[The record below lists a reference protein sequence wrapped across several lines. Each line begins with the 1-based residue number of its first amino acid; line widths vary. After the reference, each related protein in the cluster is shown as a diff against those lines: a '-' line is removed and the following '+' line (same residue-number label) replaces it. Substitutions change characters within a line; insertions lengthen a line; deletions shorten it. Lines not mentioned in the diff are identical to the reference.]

1 MLLVTR
7 SVEGGGVKEP
17 FSRRCTAEGAFLIR
31 VLAMKFKL
39 DGIGRYIPILVVA
52 LIFGALLGLQWK
64 SPPARPTTVPGF
76 EHESGFL
83 TINRLEAEQGELKE
97 NIGRVREQLD
107 KYRRELAANTEMLK
121 GISTELERQKMMA
134 GLLAVEGPGVLVTLD
149 DSSIQ
154 SAAADPNDFLI
165 HEYDLRDVVNLL
177 WLAGSEAIAVNDE
190 RIVATTSIYCV
201 GSTVMVNDTRLSPP
215 YLIQAVGNS
224 VVQEDVLSNPAYL
237 REIKQRAELYGVQ
250 FKVNSIGTLT
260 LPAYKG
266 GFPIHYAQLG
276 D

>member
-1 MLLVTR
+1 
-7 SVEGGGVKEP
+7 
-17 FSRRCTAEGAFLIR
+17 
-31 VLAMKFKL
+31 MKFKL
-39 DGIGRYIPILVVA
+39 AGLGRYIPILVIA

-64 SPPARPTTVPGF
+64 SPPARPATVPGF

-107 KYRRELAANTEMLK
+107 EYRRELAANTEMLRE
-121 GISTELERQKMMA
+121 INAELERQKMMA

-149 DSSIQ
+149 DSSIR
-154 SAAADPNDFLI
+154 SAAADSTDFLI

-250 FKVNSIGTLT
+250 FKVNRIGTLT

>member
-1 MLLVTR
+1 M
-7 SVEGGGVKEP
+7 
-17 FSRRCTAEGAFLIR
+17 
-31 VLAMKFKL
+31 
-39 DGIGRYIPILVVA
+39 
-52 LIFGALLGLQWK
+52 
-64 SPPARPTTVPGF
+64 PGF

-107 KYRRELAANTEMLK
+107 EYRRELAANTEMLRE
-121 GISTELERQKMMA
+121 INAELERQKMMA

-149 DSSIQ
+149 DSSIR
-154 SAAADPNDFLI
+154 SAAADSTDFLI

-250 FKVNSIGTLT
+250 FKVNRIGTLT

>member
-1 MLLVTR
+1 M
-7 SVEGGGVKEP
+7 
-17 FSRRCTAEGAFLIR
+17 
-31 VLAMKFKL
+31 
-39 DGIGRYIPILVVA
+39 
-52 LIFGALLGLQWK
+52 
-64 SPPARPTTVPGF
+64 PGF

-107 KYRRELAANTEMLK
+107 EYRRELAANTEMLRE
-121 GISTELERQKMMA
+121 INAELERQKMMA

-149 DSSIQ
+149 DSSIR
-154 SAAADPNDFLI
+154 SAAADSNDFLI

-224 VVQEDVLSNPAYL
+224 VVQEDVLRNPGYL

-250 FKVNSIGTLT
+250 FKVNRIGTLT